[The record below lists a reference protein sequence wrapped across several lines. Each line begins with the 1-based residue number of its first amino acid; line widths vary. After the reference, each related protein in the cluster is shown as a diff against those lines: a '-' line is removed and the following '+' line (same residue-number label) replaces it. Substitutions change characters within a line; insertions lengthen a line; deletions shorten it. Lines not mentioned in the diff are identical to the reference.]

1 MNSRARELRSNQTD
15 AETRLW
21 RFLRNRQL
29 CGFKF
34 RRQYPIPPYIGDFV
48 CVEAGLIIEI
58 DGSQHLA
65 DQSRDA
71 VRARFLESFG
81 YRIVRYWDN
90 DVLLRTS
97 EVLEAILLELGCP
110 SPLPLSQ
117 EEREIS

>member
-1 MNSRARELRSNQTD
+1 MKNRARKLRSNQTD
-15 AETRLW
+15 AERRLW

-34 RRQYPIPPYIGDFV
+34 RRQYPIPPYIADFV

-58 DGSQHLA
+58 DGGQHLA
-65 DQSRDA
+65 NQLRDA
-71 VRARFLESFG
+71 VRARFLESVG
-81 YRIVRYWDN
+81 YRTVRYWDD

-97 EVLEAILLELGCP
+97 EVLEAILLELGYP

-117 EEREIS
+117 AERETT

>member
-1 MNSRARELRSNQTD
+1 MTQTD
-15 AETRLW
+15 AERRLW
-21 RFLRNRQL
+21 RILRNRQL

-34 RRQYPIPPYIGDFV
+34 RRQYPIPPYIADFV

-71 VRARFLESFG
+71 VRVRFLESIGF
-81 YRIVRYWDN
+81 RTPRYWDN

-97 EVLEAILLELGCP
+97 DVLAAILLELGSP

-117 EEREIS
+117 VERGNS